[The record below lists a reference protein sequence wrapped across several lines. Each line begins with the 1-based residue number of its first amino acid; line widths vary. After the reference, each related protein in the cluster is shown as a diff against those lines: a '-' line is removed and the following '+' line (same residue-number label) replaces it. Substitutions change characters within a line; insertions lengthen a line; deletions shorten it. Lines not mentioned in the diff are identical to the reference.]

1 MYAKKAISLLHC
13 SVFFSLHN
21 TPSLSSPRRGAETGF
36 RPVDTNSSGLR
47 KIAAENQEESDTV
60 FNSSSTSVPTASVA
74 PSSAAM
80 MSSVQTVVM
89 EEWEHVREQYGNLP
103 QIPQSKQPQVFNSCT
118 PPCVASSNSQRDD
131 AFPVSVEL
139 K

>member
-1 MYAKKAISLLHC
+1 MNAKKAISLLHC
-13 SVFFSLHN
+13 SIFLQFTQYSLPLL
-21 TPSLSSPRRGAETGF
+21 TPQRCRDRLQASRYKFL
-36 RPVDTNSSGLR
+36 SGLR
-47 KIAAENQEESDTV
+47 KIASENQEESDNV

-103 QIPQSKQPQVFNSCT
+103 QIPQSKQPQAFNSCT

-131 AFPVSVEL
+131 AS
-139 K
+139 